1 MAYDP
6 FEDLHKFQDDVWGQI
21 RLNDLERDII
31 DTPEYQRLFR
41 TSQLG
46 FVKLVYHTANHTRGA
61 HSIGACRVT
70 NRLINRLVD
79 NTRELYR
86 KFHDYPGCEGLYAD
100 FEISTAERVLIRIGA
115 LLHDVSHV
123 PLSHDLEKKSHKVF
137 YPARDKALKLRSWY
151 GHYEKHDDWEDNPLL
166 FRTHCDQESSVLAR
180 VLRHYSA
187 AFWVLLQKDAGL
199 QMHRHL
205 NKFVKLVST
214 TTDPEWRPEKDLLP
228 QLVFHLLFYEKEEE
242 AKNPSRRILAAFDTQ
257 NLEVWHLGPKS
268 LTPDAVRE
276 WHDAWYQPFRHD
288 IIGNTLSADLLD
300 YLTRDPQRLGT
311 QRRVDLHLLSYYALV
326 NPDVNRSEKRFASS
340 TFSEGDLIEI
350 SSLASKLKKPGR
362 GFDTWLVAQLSA
374 ATLAA
379 LASYDGQVFGGTPL
393 QQSLVRDLNGLLRG
407 ASFFEQERF
416 AGISLRAQT
425 LALMSQNPQGKA
437 LEFLNRLLIE
447 DAYPVEV
454 ARSQKYRCAIDLHD
468 HKRGTTR
475 TFLLNDLFRLLDL
488 RQDIHEKA
496 VVHRVV
502 QSANAMLA
510 RGLLL
515 LGKEGMP
522 GEDLRPKL
530 KEVVGLGYKQHHAL
544 QSEDLLFKQL
554 LDISAS
560 RAEQRFVE
568 AGRMF
573 EKLTERRVY
582 RPLVVIPGDWAREK
596 LSLVGPQDCHQDFQ
610 LRTLAAI
617 VDSAYYSPFLLFV
630 CSCIEKYLEGIFD
643 TDAELCGYANRIGS
657 DEASPDVLEKAR
669 NLVPSRVIIWT
680 APYKQLYKDPGI
692 VVALDKWVGQIDSVV
707 DRSEFPNL
715 DKSTRERIETAIGDA
730 DSKYAT
736 LWQLYVFISDGLF
749 YSGILNKLL
758 STLPPECLAG
768 KRRDEHMVR
777 LENAQAFLPLAFKT
791 LCNDWHGVDQRN
803 WKIEDKQRI
812 LNGRMEAKAFQE
824 VVGAWAAACKHKNS
838 WPPSWSTVDIKQY
851 YHECAREG
859 EVLNEKQRPC
869 RDSRYKFDRFATDAW
884 RQAEADK
891 GSSGFK
897 LIEFLKKCGIEDPR
911 ALSGGEFQQLNALYK
926 DNDTRKQCDAI
937 IKKVKSDATQIPV
950 ALKAL
955 FTGGFPILEL
965 RKEPPAA
972 SVAQVPTDGWIEK
985 AEIERML
992 ERFQPA
998 SLAVDV
1004 RKSNEI
1010 VVERFVRNLRDRLTL
1025 PQHSR
1030 FRELISGI
1038 SEVVHPERNRLF
1050 TPENI
1055 ESGLEFLAK
1064 EVEEEPGDE
1073 T

>member
-6 FEDLHKFQDDVWGQI
+6 FENLHKFQDDVWGQI
-21 RLNDLERDII
+21 RLNDVERDII

-46 FVKLVYHTANHTRGA
+46 FVELVYHTANHTRGA
-61 HSIGACRVT
+61 HSIGACRIT
-70 NRLINRLVD
+70 NRLINRLVE
-79 NTRELYR
+79 NTKELHR
-86 KFHDYPGCEGLYAD
+86 KFHDYDGCEGLYAD
-100 FEISTAERVLIRIGA
+100 FEISAAERVLIRLGA

-137 YPARDKALKLRSWY
+137 YPNQDKALKLRSWY

-166 FRTHCDQESSVLAR
+166 FRTLCDQESSVLAR

-187 AFWVLLQKDAGL
+187 AFWELLQLDARDKKK
-199 QMHRHL
+199 HHHI
-205 NKFVKLVST
+205 KYFVDLVSASA
-214 TTDPEWRPEKDLLP
+214 DPVWKPEKDLLP

-242 AKNPSRRILAAFDTQ
+242 AKNPARNILATFDAP
-257 NLEVWHLGPKS
+257 NLEEWHLGPKS
-268 LTPDAVRE
+268 LTPESVKE

-288 IIGNTLSADLLD
+288 IIGNTLSADLID

-326 NPDVNRSEKRFASS
+326 NPDVRRIEK
-340 TFSEGDLIEI
+340 
-350 SSLASKLKKPGR
+350 
-362 GFDTWLVAQLSA
+362 
-374 ATLAA
+374 
-379 LASYDGQVFGGTPL
+379 
-393 QQSLVRDLNGLLRG
+393 
-407 ASFFEQERF
+407 
-416 AGISLRAQT
+416 
-425 LALMSQNPQGKA
+425 
-437 LEFLNRLLIE
+437 
-447 DAYPVEV
+447 
-454 ARSQKYRCAIDLHD
+454 KYRCAIDLHD

-502 QSANAMLA
+502 QSANAMLS

-522 GEDLRPKL
+522 GEDKRPKL
-530 KEVVGLGYKQHHAL
+530 REIVGLGKNDRGEKQHHAL
-544 QSEDLLFKQL
+544 QSEDLLFQQL
-554 LDISAS
+554 LDVCAS
-560 RAEQRFVE
+560 GNDKHLVE
-568 AGRMF
+568 AGRIF
-573 EKLTERRVY
+573 EKLTERRVC

-596 LSLVGPQDCHQDFQ
+596 LSLVAPQDSHPDFQ

-630 CSCIEKYLEGIFD
+630 CACIEKYLEGIFD
-643 TDAELCGYANRIGS
+643 TDSELCSYANRISS
-657 DEASPDVLEKAR
+657 DEAPTDIVEKVR
-669 NLVPSRVIIWT
+669 NLIPSRVIVWT

-692 VVALDKWVGQIDSVV
+692 VVALDRCVGQIDRVV
-707 DRSEFPNL
+707 DSGAFPNL

-749 YSGILNKLL
+749 YSGVLNKLL
-758 STLPPECLAG
+758 SKLPPGCLAG
-768 KRRDEHMVR
+768 KKRDEHTAR
-777 LENAQAFLPLAFKT
+777 LEAAQAFLPLAFKT

-803 WKIEDKQRI
+803 VKVEDKQRI
-812 LNGRMEAKAFQE
+812 LNGRMKAEAFQE

-838 WPPSWSTVDIKQY
+838 WPLSWSTVDIKQY
-851 YHECAREG
+851 YHECAHEG

-884 RQAEADK
+884 KRAEANIT
-891 GSSGFK
+891 SLGFK
-897 LIEFLKKCGIEDPR
+897 LIQFLKKCGIDDPR
-911 ALSGGEFQQLNALYK
+911 ALSEGEFNQLVALYE
-926 DNDTRKQCDAI
+926 DEGTRKQCDALAKMAKI
-937 IKKVKSDATQIPV
+937 DPTQIPA

-955 FTGGFPILEL
+955 FAAGFPLLEP
-965 RKEPPAA
+965 RKEPG
-972 SVAQVPTDGWIEK
+972 VAKVVQVPTDGWVEEVDIW
-985 AEIERML
+985 RML

-998 SLAVDV
+998 SIGADV

-1010 VVERFVRNLRDRLTL
+1010 VVERFVRRLRDRFTL
-1025 PQHSR
+1025 QQHSR
-1030 FRELISGI
+1030 FRQLISEI
-1038 SEVVHPERNRLF
+1038 HDAVHPERNRLF
-1050 TPENI
+1050 TPDAI

-1064 EVEEEPGDE
+1064 QVEGVAADDDDA
-1073 T
+1073 